1 MGEIEQGGQ
10 GIGLTG
16 DFGFHQQRQLDE
28 GLLPAEVALLD
39 RDYFGNA
46 GLHDRE
52 LHPRLDHVR
61 RVDDCR
67 RQHAGDD
74 AAAREA
80 LAAVVGADPDDIV
93 GQTNATAALNI
104 VAQSLPLQPGDQ
116 ILTTDHEY
124 SALEKTWAY
133 VCRKTGAKVVVVKV
147 PMPFVSEQAFLDTL
161 VAGMTDVL
169 KGTGSKIAPAEA
181 QEIMTKLQTEMQ
193 AKTQAKAGE
202 SAKKNIEEG
211 KAFLEKNAKAEGVKT
226 TASGLQYSVMK
237 EGAGEKPKATDT
249 VKVHYHGTLLDGKV
263 FDSSVERNDPAT
275 FPLDGVIKGWTEGLQ
290 LMTVGSKYKFVLPS
304 ELAYGERGAGGDIG
318 PNAVL
323 TFEVELLEI
332 VKGAK

>member
-1 MGEIEQGGQ
+1 MRKILLSAAGLAMAGVAGAQDKAAPPADPASYIIGTNIASNLKSQ
-10 GIGLTG
+10 GI
-16 DFGFHQQRQLDE
+16 DINLD
-28 GLLPAEVALLD
+28 
-39 RDYFGNA
+39 
-46 GLHDRE
+46 
-52 LHPRLDHVR
+52 
-61 RVDDCR
+61 
-67 RQHAGDD
+67 
-74 AAAREA
+74 
-80 LAAVVGADPDDIV
+80 
-93 GQTNATAALNI
+93 
-104 VAQSLPLQPGDQ
+104 S
-116 ILTTDHEY
+116 
-124 SALEKTWAY
+124 
-133 VCRKTGAKVVVVKV
+133 
-147 PMPFVSEQAFLDTL
+147 L

-263 FDSSVERNDPAT
+263 FDSSVERNEPAT